1 MQRIELPAAAGWILS
16 DLEKA
21 GYEAYIVGG
30 CVRDSLMGNTPKDWD
45 ITTSAK
51 PQDVKK
57 IFRNTY
63 DTGIEHGTVS
73 VRFGTEIYEVTTYR
87 VDGNYS
93 DHRRPDA
100 VEFTASLAEDLK
112 RRDFTMN
119 AMAYHPRT
127 GLVDLYGGCR
137 DIEQKRIRAVGDP
150 MERFDEDALRMLRAY
165 RFAARF
171 GFTLDPRTEFAIRR
185 KAPLLANVSR
195 ERVQAEMDELLTA
208 PYPGV
213 LRDMAASGLMHE
225 IIPEWD
231 ACVGFPQNTPYHCY
245 TVDEHLLHTVE
256 AAPRD
261 RIVRWAALL
270 HDIGKPY
277 TRQTDADGK
286 DHFHGHAERSAE
298 MADQILRRLKFD
310 NNLRHAVVTLVTEHD
325 RAYPQNDAGMRHLL
339 NRLPDGLYPYL
350 HSLQE
355 ADAQGRDPRY
365 LRVSLDELEE
375 IQERYDRIVREK
387 QCVKLSQLAVTG
399 RDLMGIGF
407 SSGREMGQ
415 ILNLLLEQVLD
426 HPEYNQREVLLSVA
440 GKLREKTGESNG

>member
-150 MERFDEDALRMLRAY
+150 MERFDEDALRILRGL
-165 RFAARF
+165 RFASVYGFAVEPQTARSIHQNAALLQNIAQERIREELTGMLCGKNVLKTADEF
-171 GFTLDPRTEFAIRR
+171 RDVIAVAIPELTETFDFPQRNKHHQYDVWRHILHSVAAIDSE
-185 KAPLLANVSR
+185 PLLRMTMLLHDLGKPRACTTDEKGANHFKGHQQISADLAEVILKRLRFPNVFVQSCLQLILYHDVR
-195 ERVQAEMDELLTA
+195 FDGSEKQVKHVLQALGEEQMRLLFKVQRADLAAQSDYRRLQKLAAVDAAERQTEKVLQQRQCFSLKQLAVNGVDLIALGIPEGRAVGAALQALLTA
-208 PYPGV
+208 VMNNELPN
-213 LRDMAASGLMHE
+213 E
-225 IIPEWD
+225 K
-231 ACVGFPQNTPYHCY
+231 T
-245 TVDEHLLHTVE
+245 
-256 AAPRD
+256 
-261 RIVRWAALL
+261 ALL
-270 HDIGKPY
+270 AKVKQDI
-277 TRQTDADGK
+277 
-286 DHFHGHAERSAE
+286 
-298 MADQILRRLKFD
+298 L
-310 NNLRHAVVTLVTEHD
+310 
-325 RAYPQNDAGMRHLL
+325 
-339 NRLPDGLYPYL
+339 
-350 HSLQE
+350 
-355 ADAQGRDPRY
+355 
-365 LRVSLDELEE
+365 
-375 IQERYDRIVREK
+375 
-387 QCVKLSQLAVTG
+387 
-399 RDLMGIGF
+399 
-407 SSGREMGQ
+407 
-415 ILNLLLEQVLD
+415 
-426 HPEYNQREVLLSVA
+426 
-440 GKLREKTGESNG
+440 

>member
-1 MQRIELPAAAGWILS
+1 MQKIELPAAAGWILS

-21 GYEAYIVGG
+21 GFEAYIVGG
-30 CVRDSLMGNTPKDWD
+30 CVRDSLMGNQPKDWD

-51 PQDVKK
+51 PQDVKR

-87 VDGNYS
+87 VDGSYS

-127 GLVDLYGGCR
+127 GLVDLFGGCR
-137 DIEQKRIRAVGDP
+137 DIEQKRICAVGDP

-171 GFTLDPRTEFAIRR
+171 GFRLDQRTEFAIRR
-185 KAPLLANVSR
+185 KAPLLSNVSR
-195 ERVQAEMDELLTA
+195 ERIQAEMDELLVS
-208 PYPGV
+208 PHPEILQDMV
-213 LRDMAASGLMHE
+213 LSGLMHE

-231 ACVGFPQNTPYHCY
+231 ACTGFPQNTPYHCFP
-245 TVDEHLLHTVE
+245 VDIHLIRTVE

-261 RIVRWAALL
+261 RVIRWAALL
-270 HDIGKPY
+270 HDIGKPLV
-277 TRQTDADGK
+277 RQADADGR
-286 DHFHGHAERSAE
+286 DHFPGHAEKSAE
-298 MADQILRRLKFD
+298 MANEILRRLKFD
-310 NNLRHAVVTLVTEHD
+310 NNLRHAVVTLITEHD
-325 RAYPQNDAGMRHLL
+325 VAYPKDDAGMRHLL

-350 HSLQE
+350 HKLQE
-355 ADAQGRDPRY
+355 ADAYARDPAY
-365 LRVSLDELEE
+365 LQISLDELAE
-375 IQERYDRIVREK
+375 IRERYDRVVGEK

-399 RDLMGIGF
+399 RDLMEIGYT
-407 SSGREMGQ
+407 SGREMGQ

-426 HPEYNQREVLLSVA
+426 RPEYNQREILLQA
-440 GKLREKTGESNG
+440 AAKLRNNTGDINE